1 MSVPSTRLLAN
12 LCTDAAVPCSL
23 ALPSPTP
30 CLRRYN
36 YRKLQAMQQ
45 QAAGNLQPVKSDAQ
59 MSERTP
65 LKSVD
70 EEK

>member
-1 MSVPSTRLLAN
+1 
-12 LCTDAAVPCSL
+12 
-23 ALPSPTP
+23 
-30 CLRRYN
+30 
-36 YRKLQAMQQ
+36 MQQ

>member
-1 MSVPSTRLLAN
+1 MPLPLT
-12 LCTDAAVPCSL
+12 
-23 ALPSPTP
+23 LPSPLIK
-30 CLRRYN
+30 LRPPAHRRCRYN